1 MPTLLDTIA
10 FRQPR
15 RAQSELAAVTSGL
28 PQEVQNQVE
37 TLLVSA
43 ADPDAAIHYL
53 LGLKQLKPDVLERMA
68 RSQQHLQSLIAVFS
82 YSRFLS
88 EEILQNPQW
97 IEQLTEMQRAFSAA
111 EYKKRLSR
119 FLKRQPRKTAEALSL
134 ALFRRQQ
141 ILRILIR
148 DVLGMCSLSETTEE
162 LSNLADAILD
172 SSYKRIRA
180 ELISR
185 HGVPRYQDTDGQPR
199 ECGMSV
205 IALGKLGGRELN
217 YSSDIDLMFVYA
229 ANGETDGANRISNEG
244 NFSG

>member
-1 MPTLLDTIA
+1 MATLLDTIA

-15 RAQSELAAVTSGL
+15 RAQSELAAVTGGL
-28 PQEVQNQVE
+28 PAGVQTQIE

-53 LGLKQLKPDVLERMA
+53 LSLKQHNSDAFERLA
-68 RSQQHLQSLIAVFS
+68 CSRQPLQYLIAVFS

-88 EEILQNPQW
+88 EEVLQNPQW
-97 IEQLTEMQRAFSAA
+97 IEQLSEMQRALSST
-111 EYKKRLSR
+111 EYKKRLGS
-119 FLKRQPRKTAEALSL
+119 FLKRQPRGTAEALSL

-172 SSYKRIRA
+172 SSYRRIRSQFIA
-180 ELISR
+180 R
-185 HGVPRYQDTDGQPR
+185 HGVPRYTD
-199 ECGMSV
+199 
-205 IALGKLGGRELN
+205 A
-217 YSSDIDLMFVYA
+217 
-229 ANGETDGANRISNEG
+229 DGAVRTNAACR
-244 NFSG
+244 